1 MLNLCIHKGLT
12 KLLKKWL
19 LPIIGV
25 ALMLIYYVVNMQLPP
40 ANSVQLQQ
48 HFRYKVILI
57 PLDSR
62 PPCKK
67 MVIDAG
73 KMAGVEIITPP
84 TEIMDYYTQKGN
96 TKAIQAWLMD
106 NIDKS
111 DGAIISIDQ
120 ILHGG
125 LLASRESQTKPEEIT
140 ALIDFLTKLRQKA
153 PDKPIYAFNVLP
165 RITPPPTLNSDSKK
179 IIKISR
185 LIDEIATFNNIDD
198 IKTLKEVRADIKE
211 EDLATYLNLFKR
223 NTALNKDLINLTQNQ
238 TLTKFVIG
246 QDDGEDFGVPNME
259 KKALTNYLHSQ
270 NITSDKV
277 MLTKGADEV
286 ALSLLAS
293 FVQTKTHYT
302 SPKVYVTYNDEEAIG
317 TIMPFM
323 AGSVGSTVKE
333 KLNLANAIEVNSPDR
348 AGLILYVYIGN
359 DNTLQSRRKAAMQIK
374 NYLAQGKKIALVDLS
389 KHFLATETLFPEL
402 LKQDVPINEL
412 TAYAGWNTAS
422 NSIGTALAN
431 AIIYKAS
438 RPEVNTTN
446 DILSLEFNRVTLLY
460 NRYLEDYYYLKDI
473 IDTIN
478 VTLHNHNYPNE
489 NDLDLQHNYR
499 WVNMLL
505 QNSMDKRADYLW
517 RTKAAQTPFTVQ
529 TPEGNYR
536 LTIRYVKAEA
546 YFPWP
551 RTFEIYLDAKLNLYR
566 LPNN

>member
-1 MLNLCIHKGLT
+1 MI
-12 KLLKKWL
+12 
-19 LPIIGV
+19 
-25 ALMLIYYVVNMQLPP
+25 IYYVTYIQLPP
-40 ANSVQLQQ
+40 ANSIELQQ
-48 HFRYKVILI
+48 NFRYKVILI

-67 MVIDAG
+67 MVVDAG
-73 KMAGVEIITPP
+73 KMAGIEIITPP
-84 TEIMDYYTQKGN
+84 TEIMDYYTQKGD
-96 TKAIQAWLMD
+96 TKAIQQWLLD
-106 NIDKS
+106 NIDNS

-120 ILHGG
+120 LLHGG
-125 LLASRESQTKPEEIT
+125 LLASREAQTKPEEIT
-140 ALIDFLTKLRQKA
+140 DLIAFLTKLRQKS

-198 IKTLKEVRADIKE
+198 IQTLQKVREDIDE

-223 NTALNKDLINLTQNQ
+223 NTVLNKDLINLTQQNI
-238 TLTKFVIG
+238 LTKLIIG

-259 KKALTNYLHSQ
+259 KKAIANYLHSQ
-270 NITSDKV
+270 SITQDKV
-277 MLTKGADEV
+277 MITKGADEV
-286 ALSLLAS
+286 ALSLLAN
-293 FVQTKTHYT
+293 FVQTKMKYT
-302 SPKVYVTYNDEEAIG
+302 NPKVYVDYNDAQAIG

-333 KLNLANAIEVNSPDR
+333 KLLLANAQEVNSPNE

-359 DNTLQSRRKAAMQIK
+359 DNNLETRRKSALK
-374 NYLAQGKKIALVDLS
+374 VKEYLAQGKKVALVDLS
-389 KHFLATETLFPEL
+389 KHFLAQETLFPEL

-412 TAYAGWNTAS
+412 TSYSGWNTAS

-431 AIIYKAS
+431 AIIYKAV
-438 RPEVNTTN
+438 RPKFNTTN
-446 DILSLEFNRVTLLY
+446 DTLTLEFNRLTILY

-478 VTLHNHNYPNE
+478 TTLHNHNYPNE
-489 NDLDLQHNYR
+489 NDLDLEHNYR
-499 WVNMLL
+499 WVNTLL

-517 RTKAAQTPFTVQ
+517 RTKSAQTPFTIQ
-529 TPEGNYR
+529 TPEGNYT
-536 LTIRYVKAEA
+536 LTIRHLKADV

-551 RTFEIYLDAKLNLYR
+551 RTFEISTDAKLNLYR